1 MRFFRRNRRG
11 ANALE
16 FALTLPIFIT
26 ITFGMMEFGYFFSRK
41 ALVNSIIGKACRE
54 AAIVDTR
61 APPPTVSCGG
71 GGDDCVEQMALDTM
85 NNLMANAGM
94 GCSSCTANVVGSAS
108 NVPPDKRVTC
118 RIDTPHQDI
127 TGFYTAFFPT
137 NLEAETT
144 VRLEW
149 QRASF

>member
-26 ITFGMMEFGYFFSRK
+26 ITFGMMEFGFLFTRK

-54 AAIVDTR
+54 ASMIDSNN
-61 APPPTVSCGG
+61 PPGSVSAGCGG
-71 GGDDCVEQMALDTM
+71 SGDDCVEKVAENTINKLM
-85 NNLMANAGM
+85 NDAGL
-94 GCSSCTANVVGSAS
+94 SCTSCDAVVTGG
-108 NVPPDKRVTC
+108 PPDKRITC
-118 RIDTPHQDI
+118 SIDTPHQDI

-137 NLEAETT
+137 NLQAETT

-149 QRASF
+149 QRVTF